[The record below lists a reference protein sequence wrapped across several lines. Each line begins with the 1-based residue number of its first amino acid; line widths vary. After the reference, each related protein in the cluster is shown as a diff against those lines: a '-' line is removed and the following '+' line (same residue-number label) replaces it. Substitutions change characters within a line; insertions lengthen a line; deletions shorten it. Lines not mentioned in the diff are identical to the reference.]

1 MRHKI
6 SSRCIAFDFTSHAMR
21 RRRNGWERLYRN
33 RPWRSQ
39 LPFVFRPDLD
49 LADDEASQRW
59 NAHKALRTLPALLNI
74 KDTACQIETG
84 SPTYSPG
91 WVGDPVTLMTS
102 SPSTLQMIEKPFP
115 SIRMAQMSAEQRQA
129 AMEAAQR
136 WKILH
141 FYEICLIY
149 SVDDTKKCCIKV
161 VNIDPQIERANT

>member
-6 SSRCIAFDFTSHAMR
+6 SSRCRAFNFTSHAMR
-21 RRRNGWERLYRN
+21 RSRNGWERLYRN
-33 RPWRSQ
+33 RPSQ
-39 LPFVFRPDLD
+39 LPFVFRPDLN
-49 LADDEASQRW
+49 LTDDEASQCS

-84 SPTYSPG
+84 SPTHSLG

-102 SPSTLQMIEKPFP
+102 TLSTVHMIEKLLP

-129 AMEAAQR
+129 AMEAAER

-141 FYEICLIY
+141 IYEICLVFNLFT
-149 SVDDTKKCCIKV
+149 S
-161 VNIDPQIERANT
+161 ASL

>member
-6 SSRCIAFDFTSHAMR
+6 SSRCIAFNCTSHAL

-49 LADDEASQRW
+49 LADDEASQCS

-84 SPTYSPG
+84 SPTHSLGVSWGPCDSDDLLPLHPPDDWKALPLHQDG
-91 WVGDPVTLMTS
+91 PDVRWAKAGGNGG
-102 SPSTLQMIEKPFP
+102 STEVKNIAFLWN
-115 SIRMAQMSAEQRQA
+115 MSHLFCWRHYEV
-129 AMEAAQR
+129 
-136 WKILH
+136 LH
-141 FYEICLIY
+141 
-149 SVDDTKKCCIKV
+149 
-161 VNIDPQIERANT
+161 